1 MNSINRN
8 PKPISRKPSSFRP
21 SGLNITP
28 TTNKLGRFSSKSDLL
43 ARFQDTENNNEED
56 DIFGG
61 DAFNDL
67 PIEDEFKTLK
77 INPNELETLR
87 LKNDHATINNNNIKN
102 RIHQFREDDTDDMG
116 FEDDDFSRGNLHL
129 NYRTT
134 LNEPDDD
141 ELKLSPGTIS
151 TSSPKPRMR
160 SKSLSEYSEDTNDT
174 DVTSQFNDDD
184 FDNIN
189 DVDDIFG
196 NEESGIYSSG
206 GNGNTSKANRH
217 LLMKQQ
223 KLQNDAEIEERELFK
238 KYKRLTNEETNTL
251 KLKDFTVYGH
261 NPIDTDALENEKTV
275 DYEYTKDDFENFEDG
290 FDTDVP
296 IKLDVDKL
304 KQYSRGD
311 KSVRMKNSMPNFNN
325 KNKLSKAKKYK
336 SSMDLVNEFETQHPV
351 FNNNN
356 KIIRKLDRIP
366 SFYTKNDA
374 MKSNNSKLNQ
384 DIELEKQQLLNKYM
398 EITEKQNRLNNRHR
412 KKNLSMKNP
421 NGKNKRIGLVRY
433 LNDNPIPQPNNN
445 SKMKYNPINKKWEG
459 NDIELVK
466 FENLNVPKPLLI
478 SFNDFKNNM
487 KDKKIQGNMVYDPD
501 QLKWIN
507 LNKDEDNI
515 FQGLSDLPDLQ
526 IDKRSVSNSPT
537 KNIGRGV
544 SAFTQRTGSTN
555 SIASS
560 NTNGNEFE
568 IPPKLIEKF
577 HKEEMKLLKKIN
589 YWFQQQNYDLINS
602 DFNHNYFWE
611 IRKMVIDNED

>member
-8 PKPISRKPSSFRP
+8 PKPISRKPSSFR

-28 TTNKLGRFSSKSDLL
+28 TTNRAGRFSSKSDLL
-43 ARFQDTENNNEED
+43 ARFQDNEDNNEED
-56 DIFGG
+56 NIFEG
-61 DAFNDL
+61 DAFEDL

-77 INPNELETLR
+77 ISANELETLR
-87 LKNDHATINNNNIKN
+87 LKKDRVSNDSNNINN
-102 RIHQFREDDTDDMG
+102 RIHQFQDEDPDDLG
-116 FEDDDFSRGNLHL
+116 FGDEDFVRDDLQL

-184 FDNIN
+184 FDDIN

-238 KYKRLTNEETNTL
+238 KYKRLANDETNTL
-251 KLKDFTVYGH
+251 KLKDFTFYDD

-304 KQYSRGD
+304 KQYARGNKTVNI
-311 KSVRMKNSMPNFNN
+311 KSSMPNFNN
-325 KNKLSKAKKYK
+325 KNNLSKAKKYK
-336 SSMDLVNEFETQHPV
+336 STMDLVNEFETQHPV

-366 SFYTKNDA
+366 SFYNKNDA
-374 MKSNNSKLNQ
+374 MKSNNSKLNH

-412 KKNLSMKNP
+412 KKNLSMKHP

-433 LNDNPIPQPNNN
+433 LNDNPIPQSNNN
-445 SKMKYNPINKKWEG
+445 SKMKYNPVNKKWEG

-478 SFNDFKNNM
+478 SFSEFKNNM
-487 KDKKIQGNMVYDPD
+487 KDKKLQGNMVYDPD

-507 LNKDEDNI
+507 LNKDEDNV
-515 FQGLSDLPDLQ
+515 FQGLPDLPDLQ
-526 IDKRSVSNSPT
+526 INKRSVPNSPT
-537 KNIGRGV
+537 KTVGRGV

-555 SIASS
+555 SIASNS
-560 NTNGNEFE
+560 PNSNEFE
-568 IPPKLIEKF
+568 VPPRLIEKF

-589 YWFQQQNYDLINS
+589 YWFQQENYDLINS

>member
-8 PKPISRKPSSFRP
+8 PKPISRKPSSFR

-28 TTNKLGRFSSKSDLL
+28 TTNRAGRFSSKSDLL
-43 ARFQDTENNNEED
+43 ARFQDNEDNNEED
-56 DIFGG
+56 NIFEG
-61 DAFNDL
+61 DAFEDL

-77 INPNELETLR
+77 ISANELETLR
-87 LKNDHATINNNNIKN
+87 LKKDRVSNDSNNINN
-102 RIHQFREDDTDDMG
+102 RIHQFQDEDPDDLG
-116 FEDDDFSRGNLHL
+116 FGDEDFVRDDLQL

-184 FDNIN
+184 FDDIN

-238 KYKRLTNEETNTL
+238 KYKRLANDETNTL
-251 KLKDFTVYGH
+251 KLKDFTFYDH

-304 KQYSRGD
+304 KQYARGNKTVNI
-311 KSVRMKNSMPNFNN
+311 KSSMPNFNN
-325 KNKLSKAKKYK
+325 KNNLSKAKKYK
-336 SSMDLVNEFETQHPV
+336 STMDLVNEFETQHPV

-366 SFYTKNDA
+366 SFYNKNDA
-374 MKSNNSKLNQ
+374 MKSNNSKLNH

-412 KKNLSMKNP
+412 KKNLSMKHP

-433 LNDNPIPQPNNN
+433 LNDNPIPQSNNN
-445 SKMKYNPINKKWEG
+445 SKMKYNPVNKKWEG

-478 SFNDFKNNM
+478 SFNEFKNNM
-487 KDKKIQGNMVYDPD
+487 KDKKLQGNMVYDPD

-507 LNKDEDNI
+507 LNKDEDNV
-515 FQGLSDLPDLQ
+515 FQGLPDLPDLQ
-526 IDKRSVSNSPT
+526 INKRSVPNSPT
-537 KNIGRGV
+537 KTVGRGV

-555 SIASS
+555 SIASNS
-560 NTNGNEFE
+560 PNSNEFE
-568 IPPKLIEKF
+568 VPPRLIEKF

-589 YWFQQQNYDLINS
+589 YWFQQENYDLINS

>member
-8 PKPISRKPSSFRP
+8 SKPISRKPSSFR

-28 TTNKLGRFSSKSDLL
+28 TTNKAGRFSSKSDLL
-43 ARFQDTENNNEED
+43 ARFQDNEDNNDED
-56 DIFGG
+56 DIFEGG
-61 DAFNDL
+61 AFEDL
-67 PIEDEFKTLK
+67 PIDDEFKTLK
-77 INPNELETLR
+77 ISPNELETLR
-87 LKNDHATINNNNIKN
+87 FKQDHVSNHSNNINN
-102 RIHQFREDDTDDMG
+102 RIHQFQEDSDDQG
-116 FEDDDFSRGNLHL
+116 FEDEDFVRDNLQL

-184 FDNIN
+184 FDDIN

-238 KYKRLTNEETNTL
+238 KYKRLANDETNTL
-251 KLKDFTVYGH
+251 KLKDFTFYDH

-290 FDTDVP
+290 FDMDVP

-304 KQYSRGD
+304 KQYARGNKAVSM
-311 KSVRMKNSMPNFNN
+311 KSSMPNFNN
-325 KNKLSKAKKYK
+325 KNNLSKTKKYK
-336 SSMDLVNEFETQHPV
+336 STMDLVNEFETQHPV

-366 SFYTKNDA
+366 SFYNKNDA
-374 MKSNNSKLNQ
+374 MKSTNSKLNH

-421 NGKNKRIGLVRY
+421 NGKSKRIGLVRY

-459 NDIELVK
+459 NDIDLVK

-478 SFNDFKNNM
+478 SFNEFKNNM

-507 LNKDEDNI
+507 LNKDEDNV
-515 FQGLSDLPDLQ
+515 FQGLPDLPDLQ
-526 IDKRSVSNSPT
+526 IHKRSVSNSPT
-537 KNIGRGV
+537 KNVGRGV

-555 SIASS
+555 SITSNSPNSS
-560 NTNGNEFE
+560 EFE
-568 IPPKLIEKF
+568 IPPRLIEKF

-589 YWFQQQNYDLINS
+589 YWFQQKNHDLINS